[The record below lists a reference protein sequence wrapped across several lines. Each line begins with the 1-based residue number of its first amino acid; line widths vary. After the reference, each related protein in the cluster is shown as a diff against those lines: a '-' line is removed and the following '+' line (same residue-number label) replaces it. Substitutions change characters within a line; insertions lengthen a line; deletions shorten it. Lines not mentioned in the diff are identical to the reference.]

1 MPATRG
7 VRKRNLANVSD
18 QVSPSTAASAA
29 GSSLPTLA
37 ALRQARASREA
48 LLRRILPIGIGALVI
63 VVVATSRAKP
73 GAGLH
78 GASLG
83 VTLALAGFALAAAG
97 GFAALLVHRTGA
109 WLLVPVLILLMVS
122 SSVLVWLQPD
132 GAGPVG
138 LLIAVG
144 VAARIIPGRTSV
156 VLLTACL
163 GFLLVAESVSQ
174 NRQHRGTLELL
185 VNALPLAA
193 IYMIVLF
200 GRRIRTQ
207 EAQAEQLLIELEES
221 RGAELRAAALAER
234 QRLARDM
241 HDVLAHSLSGLLLQL
256 EGARLLALA
265 SPADERLA
273 GTIDRAHELAKNG
286 LDEARR
292 AIGMLR
298 DDDLPGPDRL
308 AALTAA
314 FQADTGVPA
323 RFSSSGTPRE
333 LASAV
338 RLALYR
344 VTQEALTNVR
354 KHARPERVEVRLD
367 YLPDQVSLAVEDRWA
382 CPLAAPPAGIRGQLR
397 PHRHARARRTAR
409 RDPGRRP
416 DRYRLPGPAEGAGVT
431 AVRVLAAD
439 DQRVVREGLAM
450 LLGLLPDVEVV
461 GTAADGEEVLALAAE
476 LRPDVILMD
485 LRMPRMDGVEA
496 TRRLRERDPAVKV
509 VVLTTYAD
517 DRSVLDALRAGA
529 LGYLT
534 KDAGA
539 AEIQQALHRVAGG
552 QAALDP
558 AVQLHLVE
566 AIADGPPSGPAPA
579 SLPDGLTPRE
589 AEVLTLIAA
598 GLSNAEIAER
608 LVVSE
613 ATVKSHVNH
622 MLAKIGARDRAQ
634 AVGYAYRH
642 GLVSR

>member
-1 MPATRG
+1 M
-7 VRKRNLANVSD
+7 
-18 QVSPSTAASAA
+18 
-29 GSSLPTLA
+29 
-37 ALRQARASREA
+37 
-48 LLRRILPIGIGALVI
+48 
-63 VVVATSRAKP
+63 
-73 GAGLH
+73 
-78 GASLG
+78 
-83 VTLALAGFALAAAG
+83 
-97 GFAALLVHRTGA
+97 
-109 WLLVPVLILLMVS
+109 
-122 SSVLVWLQPD
+122 
-132 GAGPVG
+132 
-138 LLIAVG
+138 
-144 VAARIIPGRTSV
+144 
-156 VLLTACL
+156 LLTACL
-163 GFLLVAESVSQ
+163 AFLLVAESVSQ
-174 NRQHRGTLELL
+174 HHKHQGALELL
-185 VNALPLAA
+185 VTALPLAA

-200 GRRIRTQ
+200 GRRIRMQ

-367 YLPDQVSLAVEDRWA
+367 YLPDQVSLEVEDVRA
-382 CPLAAPPAGIRGQLR
+382 CPADPPRPPGPEGGYGLTGMRERAELLGGTLDAAPTGTGFRVLLR
-397 PHRHARARRTAR
+397 VPRMT
-409 RDPGRRP
+409 G
-416 DRYRLPGPAEGAGVT
+416 LP
-431 AVRVLAAD
+431 VRVLAAD

-566 AIADGPPSGPAPA
+566 AIADGQ
-579 SLPDGLTPRE
+579 SLRADATPRCPT
-589 AEVLTLIAA
+589 A
-598 GLSNAEIAER
+598 
-608 LVVSE
+608 
-613 ATVKSHVNH
+613 
-622 MLAKIGARDRAQ
+622 
-634 AVGYAYRH
+634 
-642 GLVSR
+642 

>member
-1 MPATRG
+1 MPATRE
-7 VRKRNLANVSD
+7 VRKSNLANVSD
-18 QVSPSTAASAA
+18 QVSPSTATSAA

-37 ALRQARASREA
+37 ALRRARASREA
-48 LLRRILPIGIGALVI
+48 LLRRVLPIGIGALVI

-109 WLLVPVLILLMVS
+109 WLLIPVLILLMVS

-367 YLPDQVSLAVEDRWA
+367 YLPYEVHLEVEDFEVPPVGGPRGSGGNGFPPGSGGCRGVVPPGEQGYGLTGMRERA
-382 CPLAAPPAGIRGQLR
+382 ELLGGTLDAAPTNTGF
-397 PHRHARARRTAR
+397 
-409 RDPGRRP
+409 
-416 DRYRLPGPAEGAGVT
+416 
-431 AVRVLAAD
+431 RVLLK
-439 DQRVVREGLAM
+439 V
-450 LLGLLPDVEVV
+450 
-461 GTAADGEEVLALAAE
+461 
-476 LRPDVILMD
+476 
-485 LRMPRMDGVEA
+485 
-496 TRRLRERDPAVKV
+496 PA
-509 VVLTTYAD
+509 
-517 DRSVLDALRAGA
+517 
-529 LGYLT
+529 
-534 KDAGA
+534 
-539 AEIQQALHRVAGG
+539 
-552 QAALDP
+552 
-558 AVQLHLVE
+558 
-566 AIADGPPSGPAPA
+566 
-579 SLPDGLTPRE
+579 
-589 AEVLTLIAA
+589 
-598 GLSNAEIAER
+598 
-608 LVVSE
+608 
-613 ATVKSHVNH
+613 
-622 MLAKIGARDRAQ
+622 
-634 AVGYAYRH
+634 
-642 GLVSR
+642 